1 MISNAG
7 FEISKGEEGTPGS
20 TRAWPPALGNMP
32 GIAQEGSGTQR
43 YSRI

>member
-20 TRAWPPALGNMP
+20 TRAWPPA
-32 GIAQEGSGTQR
+32 QETSNDE
-43 YSRI
+43 IPNV